1 MSQYETMDKV
11 ILQTL
16 EGSTGMPLLFLHAHA
31 HAVREESDRLAGV
44 TGREAFRIL
53 DGRLQSLRKRGEISF
68 SSKKG
73 WALATKTP
81 NVEHNRRPQGVR
93 VDGPVGP
100 HTQED

>member
-16 EGSTGMPLLFLHAHA
+16 EGSTGMPLLFLNA

-93 VDGPVGP
+93 E
-100 HTQED
+100 ED